1 LVGSVGN
8 APTRRFRFCLTTP
21 DLQSGNRNT
30 SRANGS
36 GGGNYTHLKKFMR
49 LLSVL

>member
-1 LVGSVGN
+1 MVTLQFVASDLVLRHLIYSQATGTV
-8 APTRRFRFCLTTP
+8 PE
-21 DLQSGNRNT
+21 
-30 SRANGS
+30 NGS